1 MTTVA
6 APRVKLNR
14 DRIFYSGMALAMAVL
29 VFAGFAPSYFLRSA
43 DFPGPPLTT
52 LVHVHG
58 LLQTSFIL
66 LLVAQTWLVA
76 GRRLPIHRKL
86 GWVAGAVVAAICI
99 IGPIVAIAAV
109 NRGALPPGM
118 SAPLFMILPLGGLAT
133 FGPLVLA
140 GVLTR
145 HKAETHK
152 RLMLLSVISIMD
164 AAFARLPGM
173 FALGPMAFYGLADI
187 FIVAGVVYDLAT
199 RGRVHAVWL
208 WGGALLILSQPLRLM
223 LAQTP
228 QWAAFVA
235 AITG

>member
-6 APRVKLNR
+6 TPRVKLNR
-14 DRIFYSGMALAMAVL
+14 DRIFYSGMALAMAAL
-29 VFAGFAPSYFLRSA
+29 VVAGFAPSYFLRSP
-43 DFPGPPLTT
+43 DFAGAPLTP
-52 LVHVHG
+52 LVHIHG

-76 GRRLPIHRKL
+76 GRQLPIHRKL
-86 GWVAGAVVAAICI
+86 GWVAGAVAAAICI

-109 NRGALPPGM
+109 NRGALPPGL
-118 SAPLFMILPLGGLAT
+118 SAPLFMILPLGALAT
-133 FGPLVLA
+133 FGPLVLG

-164 AAFARLPGM
+164 AAIARLPGM
-173 FALGPMAFYGLADI
+173 FALGPMAFYGLADL
-187 FIVAGVVYDLAT
+187 FIVAGVVYDLVT
-199 RGRVHAVWL
+199 RGRVHPVWL
-208 WGGALLILSQPLRLM
+208 WGGSLVILSQPLRLM